1 MAGILGDIVDLAKD
15 IVDRIPKPD
24 PEIRRT
30 KLIARLTR
38 RKVRLEE
45 TLRRHPNNVEAKV
58 ALAGVTVELER
69 IERLE
74 AAEVPAVGDG
84 TGAPDDT

>member
-1 MAGILGDIVDLAKD
+1 MAGIIGDIVGLAKD
-15 IVDRIPKPD
+15 IVDRIPTPD
-24 PEIRRT
+24 PELRRA

-58 ALAGVTVELER
+58 ALAGVTVELDQ
-69 IERLE
+69 IAKME
-74 AAEVPAVGDG
+74 AAEAPADDG
-84 TGAPDDT
+84 TGDSDAT